1 MVAPHAPAPLPFPLV
16 IGVPDD
22 GKATVRLLRNGSLAY
37 ELAGNARVAT
47 DLGATTKGRMLRAV
61 CGPGIPLQLPPAL
74 QAAPSV
80 NSIGDADT
88 CATALRMLEAH
99 LATHG
104 APCFNHPSSVLG
116 TAREKVT
123 AKLASIDGI
132 LAPRT
137 LRLRIAEPSDLL
149 ATVAR
154 ENLHWPLIVRVAGTH
169 SGQATVRLDT
179 PAAAP
184 AGLKQLA
191 WGGHDLY
198 ATEYIDYRDPDGHF
212 RKFRLA
218 LVGDE
223 VFIRHHIV
231 ADEWMIHFRDRAL
244 RYLSEEEDALR
255 TFEQHVLPSLADRLR
270 ALADAIDL
278 DYTGVDCNLR
288 PDGQLLV
295 FEVNPLMDILT
306 NTMPGP
312 NCWDTPVRR
321 IRAAL
326 EALIANPARWRHPG
340 ASP

>member
-1 MVAPHAPAPLPFPLV
+1 MVAPHAPAPQLFPLV

-47 DLGATTKGRMLRAV
+47 DLGTAVKGRMLRTV
-61 CGPGIPLQLPPAL
+61 CGPGIPLRLPPAL
-74 QAAPSV
+74 QTAPLV
-80 NSIGDADT
+80 NSIGDADW
-88 CATALRMLEAH
+88 CATALGMLAAH
-99 LATHG
+99 LAEHG
-104 APCFNHPSSVLG
+104 APCFNHPSSILG
-116 TAREKVT
+116 TARESV
-123 AKLASIDGI
+123 AARLASVDGI
-132 LAPRT
+132 VAPRT
-137 LRLRIAEPSDLL
+137 LRLRITEPSDLL
-149 ATVAR
+149 AAAAR
-154 ENLHWPLIVRVAGTH
+154 ENLQWPLIVRVAGTH

-179 PAAAP
+179 PAAVP
-184 AGLKQLA
+184 IGLKQLI

-198 ATEYIDYRDPDGHF
+198 VTEYVDYRDPDGHY

-223 VFIRHHIV
+223 IFIRHHIV
-231 ADEWMIHFRDRAL
+231 ADAWMIHFRDRAL

-278 DYTGVDCNLR
+278 DFTGVDCNLR
-288 PDGQLLV
+288 PDGRLLI

-312 NCWDTPVRR
+312 NCWDEPVRR
-321 IRAAL
+321 IRTAL
-326 EALIANPARWRHPG
+326 EALITNPTRWRHPG
-340 ASP
+340 AQA